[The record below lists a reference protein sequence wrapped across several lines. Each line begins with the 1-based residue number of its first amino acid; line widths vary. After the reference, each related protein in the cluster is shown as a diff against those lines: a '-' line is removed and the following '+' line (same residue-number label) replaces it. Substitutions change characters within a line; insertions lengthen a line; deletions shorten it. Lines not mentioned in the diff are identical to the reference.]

1 MNTEIHNCY
10 NEDHLN
16 IQANYYCAE
25 CKTYMCKKCENFH
38 SKLFKKHN
46 IYNLDK
52 TKNISDI
59 FTGFCKEENH
69 TDKLEY
75 FCKSHNKLCCAA
87 CIAKVKAKDKGQH
100 SECEICVLEEIKE
113 SKVNKLK
120 ENISNLEKLA
130 KDIDKEINELKIT
143 FQTINQNRE
152 DLKLNTQKIFTK
164 IRNTIN
170 DREDEILL
178 KIDELFNNAYM
189 KENEM
194 NDIDKYPKKI
204 KSLLDKGKST
214 LDDLKNENKLNS
226 LINNCIEIE
235 KNLIDINSTEKN
247 LKKCKEEKNESI
259 KFIPSEGSELKNF
272 ISTIEK
278 FGKIIKEKNKE
289 PSNDIQMEINNNN
302 ENHILDFQIKSTNE
316 ELNGFSFKL
325 FNFSEKEYN
334 LYYPNNLEYNDDEIV
349 CSIHLDNKNN
359 NFDILK
365 NLSKPFSIR
374 EINQKLI
381 IDYSFKSDKKKKK
394 LLYLHEILINNNNI
408 SLALRSNFNFEKLKK
423 ENFEDCINDSLTFNF
438 SINGDLKNI
447 ENSLLLTKPKIKDE
461 KLQKEIESTA
471 KFLMA
476 FNIRKFNM
484 IISKDKLSDFLIFI
498 DLKKEIIKLFDL
510 IIATT
515 KHTTPSMPKN
525 ILFEILFESVKK
537 ISINK
542 ILATYLNPRCKSGLV
557 LEINAKGI
565 NEFANEL
572 SE

>member
-52 TKNISDI
+52 TQNISDI

-178 KIDELFNNAYM
+178 KIDELFNNAYI

-334 LYYPNNLEYNDDEIV
+334 LYYPNNLEYKDDEIV

-359 NFDILK
+359 SFDALK
-365 NLSKPFSIR
+365 NLPPFSIR

-381 IDYSFKSDKKKKK
+381 IDYSFKSDNKK
-394 LLYLHEILINNNNI
+394 LLYLYEILINNNNI

-423 ENFEDCINDSLTFNF
+423 ENFEDCINDLLTFNF

-484 IISKDKLSDFLIFI
+484 IISKDKLNDFLIFI
-498 DLKKEIIKLFDL
+498 DKKKELIKLFDL
-510 IIATT
+510 IVENT
-515 KHTTPSMPKN
+515 KKFLPFTGAFG
-525 ILFEILFESVKK
+525 IEAKK
-537 ISINK
+537 ININK

>member
-1 MNTEIHNCY
+1 
-10 NEDHLN
+10 
-16 IQANYYCAE
+16 
-25 CKTYMCKKCENFH
+25 MCKKCEIFH

-52 TKNISDI
+52 TQNISDI

-278 FGKIIKEKNKE
+278 FGKIIKENKNKE
-289 PSNDIQMEINNNN
+289 PNNDIQMEINNNN

-349 CSIHLDNKNN
+349 WSIHLDNKNN
-359 NFDILK
+359 SFDALK
-365 NLSKPFSIR
+365 YLPKPFSIR

-381 IDYSFKSDKKKKK
+381 IDYSFKSDNKK
-394 LLYLHEILINNNNI
+394 LLYLYEILINNNNI

-423 ENFEDCINDSLTFNF
+423 ENFEDCINDLLTFNF

-447 ENSLLLTKPKIKDE
+447 ENSLLLTNPKIKDE
-461 KLQKEIESTA
+461 KLQKDIESTA

-484 IISKDKLSDFLIFI
+484 IISKDKLNDFLIFI
-498 DLKKEIIKLFDL
+498 DKKKELIKLFDL
-510 IIATT
+510 IVETAKKFLPFTGAFGIEA
-515 KHTTPSMPKN
+515 
-525 ILFEILFESVKK
+525 KK
-537 ISINK
+537 ININK
-542 ILATYLNPRCKSGLV
+542 TLATYLNPRCKSGLV

>member
-16 IQANYYCAE
+16 IQANYYCVE

-38 SKLFKKHN
+38 QKLFKKHN

-272 ISTIEK
+272 ISTIEN
-278 FGKIIKEKNKE
+278 FGKIIKENKNKE
-289 PSNDIQMEINNNN
+289 PLNDIQMEINNNN

-349 CSIHLDNKNN
+349 WSIHLDNKNN
-359 NFDILK
+359 SFDALK
-365 NLSKPFSIR
+365 NLPKPFSIR
-374 EINQKLI
+374 DINQKLI
-381 IDYSFKSDKKKKK
+381 IDFNFKSDNKK
-394 LLYLHEILINNNNI
+394 LLYLYDILINNNNI
-408 SLALRSNFNFEKLKK
+408 SLALKSNFNFEKLKK
-423 ENFEDCINDSLTFNF
+423 ENFEDCFNDLLTFNF
-438 SINGDLKNI
+438 STNGDLKNI

-484 IISKDKLSDFLIFI
+484 IISKDKLNDFLIFI
-498 DLKKEIIKLFDL
+498 DKKKELIKFFDFIIETRKKLFL
-510 IIATT
+510 PIT
-515 KHTTPSMPKN
+515 KTFGIEAK
-525 ILFEILFESVKK
+525 E
-537 ISINK
+537 INK
-542 ILATYLNPRCKSGLV
+542 ILATFLNPRCKSGLV

-565 NEFANEL
+565 NEFVNEL
-572 SE
+572 NEQKEE

>member
-52 TKNISDI
+52 TQNISDI

-359 NFDILK
+359 SFDALK

-374 EINQKLI
+374 DINQKLI
-381 IDYSFKSDKKKKK
+381 IDFNFKSDNKK
-394 LLYLHEILINNNNI
+394 LLYLYEILINNNNI
-408 SLALRSNFNFEKLKK
+408 SLALRSNFNFKKLKK

-484 IISKDKLSDFLIFI
+484 IISKDKLNDFLIFI
-498 DLKKEIIKLFDL
+498 DKKKELIKLFDFIVEAAGKL
-510 IIATT
+510 LHVARAFGIEA
-515 KHTTPSMPKN
+515 
-525 ILFEILFESVKK
+525 KK
-537 ISINK
+537 ININK
-542 ILATYLNPRCKSGLV
+542 ILATCLNPRCKSGLV

-565 NEFANEL
+565 NEFVNEL
-572 SE
+572 NEQKEE

>member
-52 TKNISDI
+52 TQNISDI

-75 FCKSHNKLCCAA
+75 FCKTHNKLCCAA

-100 SECEICVLEEIKE
+100 SECKICVLEDIKE

-143 FQTINQNRE
+143 FQTISKNRE

-214 LDDLKNENKLNS
+214 LDDLKNVNKLNS

-272 ISTIEK
+272 ISTIEN
-278 FGKIIKEKNKE
+278 FGKIIKENKNKE
-289 PSNDIQMEINNNN
+289 PINDIQMEINKNNEIN
-302 ENHILDFQIKSTNE
+302 ENHIFDLQIKSTNE

-334 LYYPNNLEYNDDEIV
+334 LYYPNNLEYKVDEIF

-359 NFDILK
+359 NFDVLK
-365 NLSKPFSIR
+365 KFQKPFSIR

-381 IDYSFKSDKKKKK
+381 IDFNFKIDRIKGLSY
-394 LLYLHEILINNNNI
+394 LYDILINNNNI

-484 IISKDKLSDFLIFI
+484 IISKDKLNDFLIFI
-498 DLKKEIIKLFDL
+498 DKKKELIKLFDL
-510 IIATT
+510 IVETAKKFLPVTGAFGIEA
-515 KHTTPSMPKN
+515 
-525 ILFEILFESVKK
+525 KK
-537 ISINK
+537 ININK